1 LGERPNCS
9 NFVGLANRWLVSCR
23 EDFPLGEQVKRIGL
37 TILLVISLGVT
48 GAEAASKI
56 KPSPSPKW
64 PPVGFTVKGEIY
76 AKVPTVKE
84 LVGIASNS
92 KVLTAQLAEKV
103 DGTLIC
109 QKYSCGAIT
118 VASTNGCTWWEI
130 KSRVKGPKNLE
141 DQSIVVHGNLRTT
154 STGTDPKVYKTI
166 LLISS
171 EAIERGNK
179 ISNINVICHHAPA
192 MEKLKT
198 NVYTPTQS

>member
-1 LGERPNCS
+1 M
-9 NFVGLANRWLVSCR
+9 
-23 EDFPLGEQVKRIGL
+23 GEQVKRL
-37 TILLVISLGVT
+37 ALVLAVILLAVISAGVN
-48 GAEAASKI
+48 GASAASKV

-92 KVLTAQLAEKV
+92 KVITAQLAQKV
-103 DGTLIC
+103 DGVLIC
-109 QKYSCGAIT
+109 KKYSCGAIT
-118 VASTNGCTWWEI
+118 VASKNGCSWWEVR
-130 KSRVKGPKNLE
+130 SRVIGPKSLE
-141 DQSIVVHGNLRTT
+141 DKTITTFGTIRTT
-154 STGTDPKVYKTI
+154 TTGTEKKVYKTI

-171 EAIERGNK
+171 EDIERGNK

-192 MEKLKT
+192 TETLKT

>member
-1 LGERPNCS
+1 MKR
-9 NFVGLANRWLVSCR
+9 FGLVL
-23 EDFPLGEQVKRIGL
+23 
-37 TILLVISLGVT
+37 LLVISLGAS
-48 GAEAASKI
+48 GANAASKV

-103 DGTLIC
+103 EGVLIC

-118 VASTNGCTWWEI
+118 VASTNGCAWWE
-130 KSRVKGPKNLE
+130 VKAKVVGPKNLE
-141 DQSIVVHGNLRTT
+141 DKTITTFGTIRTT
-154 STGTDPKVYKTI
+154 TTGTEKKVYKTI

-171 EAIERGNK
+171 EDIERGNK

-192 MEKLKT
+192 TEPLKT
-198 NVYTPTQS
+198 NVYTPTLS

>member
-1 LGERPNCS
+1 MRRLG
-9 NFVGLANRWLVSCR
+9 LV
-23 EDFPLGEQVKRIGL
+23 L
-37 TILLVISLGVT
+37 LLVISLGVN
-48 GAEAASKI
+48 GAVAASKI

-92 KVLTAQLAEKV
+92 KILTAQLAQKV
-103 DGTLIC
+103 DDTLIC

-118 VASTNGCTWWEI
+118 VASRNGCYWWEVRS
-130 KSRVKGPKNLE
+130 KVTGPKNTE
-141 DQSIVVHGNLRTT
+141 DRTITTLGTIRTT
-154 STGTDPKVYKTI
+154 TTGTASKVYKTI

-171 EAIERGNK
+171 EDIERGNK

-192 MEKLKT
+192 TESLKK
-198 NVYTPTQS
+198 NVYTPTPVSD

>member
-1 LGERPNCS
+1 
-9 NFVGLANRWLVSCR
+9 
-23 EDFPLGEQVKRIGL
+23 VKRLGL
-37 TILLVISLGVT
+37 IVLLIFSLGVN
-48 GAEAASKI
+48 GASAASKI

-76 AKVPTVKE
+76 AKVPTVKD

-103 DGTLIC
+103 DGALIC

-118 VASTNGCTWWEI
+118 VASTNGCSWWE
-130 KSRVKGPKNLE
+130 VKAKVIGPKNLE
-141 DQSIVVHGNLRTT
+141 DPTITTFGTIRTT
-154 STGTDPKVYKTI
+154 TTGTAKKVYRTI

-192 MEKLKT
+192 TEPLKT
-198 NVYTPTQS
+198 NVYTPTLN

>member
-1 LGERPNCS
+1 
-9 NFVGLANRWLVSCR
+9 
-23 EDFPLGEQVKRIGL
+23 VKRFGS
-37 TILLVISLGVT
+37 ILLLIVSLGVN
-48 GAEAASKI
+48 GASAASKI

-92 KVLTAQLAEKV
+92 KVITAQLAQKV
-103 DGTLIC
+103 DGELIC

-118 VASTNGCTWWEI
+118 VASKNGCSWWEVRSKVI
-130 KSRVKGPKNLE
+130 GPKNLE
-141 DQSIVVHGNLRTT
+141 DKTITTFGTIRTT
-154 STGTDPKVYKTI
+154 TTGTAKRVYKTI

-171 EAIERGNK
+171 EDIERGNR

-192 MEKLKT
+192 TEKLKT

>member
-1 LGERPNCS
+1 MRRI
-9 NFVGLANRWLVSCR
+9 ALV
-23 EDFPLGEQVKRIGL
+23 
-37 TILLVISLGVT
+37 ILLVLTIGIE
-48 GAEAASKI
+48 GASAASKV

-92 KVLTAQLAEKV
+92 KVITEQLAQKV
-103 DGTLIC
+103 DGLLIC

-118 VASTNGCTWWEI
+118 VASANGCSWWEV
-130 KSRVKGPKNLE
+130 KSKVIGPKNLE
-141 DQSIVVHGNLRTT
+141 DKSIHTFGMIRTT
-154 STGTDPKVYKTI
+154 TTGTAPKVYKTI

-192 MEKLKT
+192 TETLKT
-198 NVYTPTQS
+198 NTYTPVEN

>member
-1 LGERPNCS
+1 MKRLGLI
-9 NFVGLANRWLVSCR
+9 V
-23 EDFPLGEQVKRIGL
+23 
-37 TILLVISLGVT
+37 LLIFSLGVN
-48 GAEAASKI
+48 GASAASKI

-76 AKVPTVKE
+76 AKVPTVKD

-103 DGTLIC
+103 DGALIC

-118 VASTNGCTWWEI
+118 VASTNGCSWWE
-130 KSRVKGPKNLE
+130 VKAKVIGPKNLE
-141 DQSIVVHGNLRTT
+141 DPTITTFGTIRTT
-154 STGTDPKVYKTI
+154 TTGTAKKVYRTI

-192 MEKLKT
+192 TEPLKT
-198 NVYTPTQS
+198 NVYTPTLN

>member
-1 LGERPNCS
+1 M
-9 NFVGLANRWLVSCR
+9 
-23 EDFPLGEQVKRIGL
+23 KRLGL
-37 TILLVISLGVT
+37 TILLVISLGVS
-48 GAEAASKI
+48 GADAASKI

-64 PPVGFTVKGEIY
+64 PPVGFAVKGEIY

-92 KVLTAQLAEKV
+92 KVITAQLAEKV

-118 VASTNGCTWWEI
+118 VASTNGCTWWEV
-130 KSRVKGPKNLE
+130 KSKVIGPKNLE
-141 DQSIVVHGNLRTT
+141 DKTVITHGTIRTT
-154 STGTDPKVYKTI
+154 TTGTDPKVYKTI

-179 ISNINVICHHAPA
+179 IANINVICHHAPTT
-192 MEKLKT
+192 EKLKI

>member
-1 LGERPNCS
+1 MKK
-9 NFVGLANRWLVSCR
+9 LAIASL
-23 EDFPLGEQVKRIGL
+23 L
-37 TILLVISLGVT
+37 ILAICAPS
-48 GAEAASKI
+48 AAAASKI

-64 PPVGFTVKGEIY
+64 PPVGFSIKGEIY
-76 AKVPTVKE
+76 AKVPSVKE

-92 KVLTAQLAEKV
+92 KVITAQLAEKI

-118 VASTNGCTWWEI
+118 VASANGCTWWEV

-141 DQSIVVHGNLRTT
+141 DSTIVVHGNLRTT
-154 STGTDPKVYKTI
+154 TTGTEPRVYKTI

-179 ISNINVICHHAPA
+179 ISNINVICHHAPPG
-192 MEKLKT
+192 ERLKT
-198 NVYTPTQS
+198 NVYTPALS

>member
-1 LGERPNCS
+1 MRRI
-9 NFVGLANRWLVSCR
+9 ALV
-23 EDFPLGEQVKRIGL
+23 
-37 TILLVISLGVT
+37 ILLVLSIGIE
-48 GAEAASKI
+48 GANAASKV

-92 KVLTAQLAEKV
+92 KVITEQLAQKV
-103 DGTLIC
+103 DGLLIC

-118 VASTNGCTWWEI
+118 VASANGCSWWEV
-130 KSRVKGPKNLE
+130 KSKVIGPKNLE
-141 DQSIVVHGNLRTT
+141 DKSIVTFGTIRTT
-154 STGTDPKVYKTI
+154 TTGTAPKVYKTI

-192 MEKLKT
+192 TETLKT
-198 NVYTPTQS
+198 NTYTPVEN

>member
-1 LGERPNCS
+1 M
-9 NFVGLANRWLVSCR
+9 
-23 EDFPLGEQVKRIGL
+23 KRLGL

-92 KVLTAQLAEKV
+92 KILTAQLAEKV

>member
-1 LGERPNCS
+1 MKRLVLGL
-9 NFVGLANRWLVSCR
+9 GLVL
-23 EDFPLGEQVKRIGL
+23 
-37 TILLVISLGVT
+37 LLVFSLGIS
-48 GAEAASKI
+48 GASGASKV

-92 KVLTAQLAEKV
+92 KVLTAQLAQKV
-103 DGTLIC
+103 DGVLIC

-118 VASTNGCTWWEI
+118 VASTNGCSWWEVR
-130 KSRVKGPKNLE
+130 SRVIGPKSLE
-141 DQSIVVHGNLRTT
+141 DKTITTFGTIRTT
-154 STGTDPKVYKTI
+154 TTGTAKKVYKTI

-171 EAIERGNK
+171 EDIERGNK

-192 MEKLKT
+192 TETLKT

>member
-1 LGERPNCS
+1 MKNEGRLPVDSSRS
-9 NFVGLANRWLVSCR
+9 NNSNEAS
-23 EDFPLGEQVKRIGL
+23 
-37 TILLVISLGVT
+37 
-48 GAEAASKI
+48 AASKV

-92 KVLTAQLAEKV
+92 KVITEQLAQKV
-103 DGTLIC
+103 DGLLIC

-118 VASTNGCTWWEI
+118 VASANGCSWWEV
-130 KSRVKGPKNLE
+130 KSKVIGPKNLE
-141 DQSIVVHGNLRTT
+141 DKSIVTFGTIRTT
-154 STGTDPKVYKTI
+154 TTGTAPKVYKTI

-192 MEKLKT
+192 TETLKT
-198 NVYTPTQS
+198 NTYTPVEN

>member
-1 LGERPNCS
+1 LGK
-9 NFVGLANRWLVSCR
+9 
-23 EDFPLGEQVKRIGL
+23 QVKKLAIASL
-37 TILLVISLGVT
+37 LILAICAPS
-48 GAEAASKI
+48 ADAASKV

-118 VASTNGCTWWEI
+118 VASANGCFWWEVRS
-130 KSRVKGPKNLE
+130 KVTGPKNLE
-141 DQSIVVHGNLRTT
+141 DRTIITLGAIRTT
-154 STGTDPKVYKTI
+154 TTGTAKKVYKTI

-171 EAIERGNK
+171 EDIERGNK

-192 MEKLKT
+192 TETLKT
-198 NVYTPTQS
+198 NVYTPTVS

>member
-1 LGERPNCS
+1 MRRLS
-9 NFVGLANRWLVSCR
+9 LV
-23 EDFPLGEQVKRIGL
+23 L
-37 TILLVISLGVT
+37 LLVISLGVN
-48 GAEAASKI
+48 GAAAASKI

-64 PPVGFTVKGEIY
+64 PPVGFSVKGEIY
-76 AKVPTVKE
+76 AKVPSVKE

-92 KVLTAQLAEKV
+92 KVITAQLAEKV

-118 VASTNGCTWWEI
+118 VASTNGCTWWEV

-141 DQSIVVHGNLRTT
+141 DSSIVVHGNLRTT
-154 STGTDPKVYKTI
+154 TTGTEPKVYKTI

-179 ISNINVICHHAPA
+179 ISNINVICHHAPPG
-192 MEKLKT
+192 ERLKT
-198 NVYTPTQS
+198 NVYTPAAI

>member
-1 LGERPNCS
+1 MRRI
-9 NFVGLANRWLVSCR
+9 ALV
-23 EDFPLGEQVKRIGL
+23 
-37 TILLVISLGVT
+37 ILLVLTIGIE
-48 GAEAASKI
+48 GANAASKV

-92 KVLTAQLAEKV
+92 KVITEQLAQKV
-103 DGTLIC
+103 DGLLIC

-118 VASTNGCTWWEI
+118 VASANGCSWWEV
-130 KSRVKGPKNLE
+130 KSKVIGPKNLE
-141 DQSIVVHGNLRTT
+141 DKSIVTFGMIRTT
-154 STGTDPKVYKTI
+154 TTGTAPKVYKTI

-192 MEKLKT
+192 TETLKT
-198 NVYTPTQS
+198 NTYTPVEN

>member
-1 LGERPNCS
+1 MRRI
-9 NFVGLANRWLVSCR
+9 ALV
-23 EDFPLGEQVKRIGL
+23 
-37 TILLVISLGVT
+37 ILLVLSIGIE
-48 GAEAASKI
+48 GANAASKV

-92 KVLTAQLAEKV
+92 KVITEQLAQKV
-103 DGTLIC
+103 DGLLIC

-118 VASTNGCTWWEI
+118 VASANGCSWWEV
-130 KSRVKGPKNLE
+130 KSKVIGPKNLQ
-141 DQSIVVHGNLRTT
+141 DKSIVTFGTIRTT
-154 STGTDPKVYKTI
+154 TTGTAPKVYKTI

-192 MEKLKT
+192 TETLKT
-198 NVYTPTQS
+198 NTYAPTDN

>member
-1 LGERPNCS
+1 MRRI
-9 NFVGLANRWLVSCR
+9 ALV
-23 EDFPLGEQVKRIGL
+23 
-37 TILLVISLGVT
+37 ILLVLSIGIE
-48 GAEAASKI
+48 GANAASKV

-92 KVLTAQLAEKV
+92 KVITEQLAQKV
-103 DGTLIC
+103 DGLLIC

-118 VASTNGCTWWEI
+118 IASANGCSWWEV
-130 KSRVKGPKNLE
+130 KSKVIGPKNLE
-141 DQSIVVHGNLRTT
+141 DKSIVTFGTIRTT
-154 STGTDPKVYKTI
+154 TTGTAPKVYKTI

-192 MEKLKT
+192 TETLKT
-198 NVYTPTQS
+198 NTYTPVEN

>member
-1 LGERPNCS
+1 M
-9 NFVGLANRWLVSCR
+9 
-23 EDFPLGEQVKRIGL
+23 KRLGL
-37 TILLVISLGVT
+37 TILLVISLGVS

-64 PPVGFTVKGEIY
+64 PPVGFAVKGEIY

-92 KVLTAQLAEKV
+92 KVITAQLAQKV

-118 VASTNGCTWWEI
+118 VASTNGCSWWEV
-130 KSRVKGPKNLE
+130 KSKVIGPKNLE
-141 DQSIVVHGNLRTT
+141 DKTVITHGTIRTT
-154 STGTDPKVYKTI
+154 TTGTDSKVYKTI

-179 ISNINVICHHAPA
+179 ISNINVICHHAPTT
-192 MEKLKT
+192 EKLKT
-198 NVYTPTQS
+198 NVYTPIQG

>member
-1 LGERPNCS
+1 MKR
-9 NFVGLANRWLVSCR
+9 FGLV
-23 EDFPLGEQVKRIGL
+23 
-37 TILLVISLGVT
+37 LLLIISLGVN
-48 GAEAASKI
+48 GASAASKI

-92 KVLTAQLAEKV
+92 KVLTARLAEKV
-103 DGTLIC
+103 DGVLIC

-118 VASTNGCTWWEI
+118 VASTNGCLWWE
-130 KSRVKGPKNLE
+130 VKAKVIGPKNLE
-141 DQSIVVHGNLRTT
+141 DPTITTFGTIRTT
-154 STGTDPKVYKTI
+154 DTGTVKKVYKTI

-179 ISNINVICHHAPA
+179 ISAINVICHHAPTK
-192 MEKLKT
+192 ETLKT
-198 NVYTPTQS
+198 NVYTPSLS